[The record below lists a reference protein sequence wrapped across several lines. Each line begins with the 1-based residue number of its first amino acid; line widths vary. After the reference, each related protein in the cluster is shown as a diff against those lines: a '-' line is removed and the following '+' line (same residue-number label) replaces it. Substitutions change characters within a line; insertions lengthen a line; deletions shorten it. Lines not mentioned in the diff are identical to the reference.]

1 MKGLKFSRKNKNTS
15 NTNKSNL
22 KLRYNILTALTYLVG
37 IVLIIQLF
45 NLQIVHGAEYRE
57 ESNTRLTR
65 ESTLEAARGQILD
78 RTGTALVKNS
88 TKFSLE
94 LYKTKIDNSKLNE
107 SILNIVNLLEKY
119 QVNYV
124 DTLPV
129 KINPYEFTISDEN
142 LEKWKKNYSLDAEA
156 TAEEAFNKFKEK
168 YRIENTDISEVR
180 KIMAIRYAIT
190 TVGYSSTKALQI
202 AEDIPREAVA
212 ELSENSDKF
221 PGINIVTKPVRQYT
235 SGTLAA
241 HILGYASKISSE

>member
-15 NTNKSNL
+15 NTNRSNL

-107 SILNIVNLLEKY
+107 SILNIVNLLEK
-119 QVNYV
+119 
-124 DTLPV
+124 
-129 KINPYEFTISDEN
+129 
-142 LEKWKKNYSLDAEA
+142 
-156 TAEEAFNKFKEK
+156 
-168 YRIENTDISEVR
+168 
-180 KIMAIRYAIT
+180 
-190 TVGYSSTKALQI
+190 
-202 AEDIPREAVA
+202 
-212 ELSENSDKF
+212 
-221 PGINIVTKPVRQYT
+221 
-235 SGTLAA
+235 
-241 HILGYASKISSE
+241 